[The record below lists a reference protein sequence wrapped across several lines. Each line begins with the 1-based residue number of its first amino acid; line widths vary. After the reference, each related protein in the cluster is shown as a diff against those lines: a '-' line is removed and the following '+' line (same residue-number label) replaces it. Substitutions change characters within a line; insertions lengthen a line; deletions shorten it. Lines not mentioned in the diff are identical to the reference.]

1 MKLHC
6 IYLILLKFIYQAEQ
20 ILDPLNLRSTKSNLL
35 ILKRTDTKTTC
46 KNYGWRD
53 FRVFAPILWNNL
65 PVYIRQTE
73 SIANFKKRLKTYL
86 FVKHFR

>member
-6 IYLILLKFIYQAEQ
+6 IYPILLKFMYQAEK
-20 ILDPLNLRSTKSNLL
+20 ILDPLKSNLL

-53 FRVFAPILWNNL
+53 FRVFVPILWNNL
-65 PVYIRQTE
+65 PVLVRQTE
-73 SIANFKKRLKTYL
+73 SIANFKKHLKT
-86 FVKHFR
+86 